1 MKLDTGYTEFCIKV
15 EIKPFEATLFLI
27 LKTMATNINQ
37 ELFKR
42 YAPKKKLE
50 IINNLTTAELLA
62 TTPETIK
69 RIAKEAGRSIGKS
82 RDKVLSINQ
91 DRRSG
96 NDWNSTV
103 EAVEYVKGNLYLNIY
118 FQMDSTDNNICE
130 KYAAFM
136 QGDEYHGKHYIT
148 NKHGDEVPNYFVYD
162 RQDKAK
168 VVKSILL
175 EYVHTKYADKL

>member
-1 MKLDTGYTEFCIKV
+1 
-15 EIKPFEATLFLI
+15 
-27 LKTMATNINQ
+27 MAVNINQ

-62 TTPETIK
+62 TTPETIM

-82 RDKVLSINQ
+82 RDKILRINR
-91 DRRSG
+91 DRQAG

-103 EAVEYVKGNLYLNIY
+103 EDIEFIKENLYLNIY
-118 FQMDSTDNNICE
+118 FQTDHTDTNISE
-130 KYAAFM
+130 KYATFM
-136 QGDEYHGKHYIT
+136 QGDQYHGKHYTT
-148 NKHGDEVPNYFVYD
+148 NRYGDEVPNYFTYD
-162 RQDKAK
+162 RQDKAN
-168 VVKSILL
+168 VIKSILL

>member
-1 MKLDTGYTEFCIKV
+1 MR
-15 EIKPFEATLFLI
+15 
-27 LKTMATNINQ
+27 TNINV

-42 YAPKKKLE
+42 YAPKRKLE

-82 RDKVLSINQ
+82 RDKILCINR
-91 DRRSG
+91 DRQAG

-103 EAVEYVKGNLYLNIY
+103 EDVEFIKGNLYLNIY
-118 FQMDSTDNNICE
+118 FQTDHTDTNISE
-130 KYAAFM
+130 KYATFM
-136 QGDEYHGKHYIT
+136 QGDQYHGKHYTT
-148 NKHGDEVPNYFVYD
+148 NRYGDEVPNYYTYD

-168 VVKSILL
+168 VIKSILL

>member
-1 MKLDTGYTEFCIKV
+1 
-15 EIKPFEATLFLI
+15 
-27 LKTMATNINQ
+27 MATNINR

-69 RIAKEAGRSIGKS
+69 RIVKEAGRNIGKS
-82 RDKVLSINQ
+82 RDKALRINR
-91 DRRSG
+91 DRQAG

-103 EAVEYVKGNLYLNIY
+103 EAVEFIKENLYLNIY
-118 FQMDSTDNNICE
+118 FQTDNTDTNICE
-130 KYAAFM
+130 KYATFFH
-136 QGDEYHGKHYIT
+136 GDEYHGKHYTT
-148 NKHGDEVPNYFVYD
+148 NRYGDEVPNYFIYD
-162 RQDKAK
+162 RQDKAN
-168 VVKSILL
+168 VIKSILL